1 MAYLF
6 WVLSDILFLAYTL
19 TFYLAYFLTYFL
31 VNALILSGI
40 LSGIYSDIFS
50 GIHSGIHSGILSGIY
65 SDILFEILSG
75 IYSDILSGIC
85 IWQIFWHSFWHYLS
99 SEILCGR
106 GLAEITLIQ
115 RLQLGRGPLRS
126 SASGGGGREWEEE
139 RQASWH
145 KIEQPSPDRRGK
157 KDRVEW
163 QLAVAQ
169 IVSQLSSAFTNWG
182 SLSLSLSLWHSKN
195 QTNKRK
201 TKTN

>member
-126 SASGGGGREWEEE
+126 SASGGGGREWGGEG
-139 RQASWH
+139 
-145 KIEQPSPDRRGK
+145 RRADIKSNNLHLTGAEK
-157 KDRVEW
+157 KTELNDNW
-163 QLAVAQ
+163 QWRR

-182 SLSLSLSLWHSKN
+182 SLSLSLYGTLKIK
-195 QTNKRK
+195 QIKEK